1 MVEWV
6 ELKWSKKDNWR
17 YVAIAKRAINPYKPV
32 RLIPT
37 SKVRSAAHRSIL
49 VRPISVE
56 EQEVKIK
63 EHVVMYNPRYP
74 VFGISIAHELAHAKT
89 DEMGYFCLPLL
100 TGSAAEEYERSW
112 TWIDEHY
119 AYSTLAEH
127 DELLLEFEVMI
138 KVGLLWHV
146 DPLSTYDLW
155 TTRGVATLIHDL
167 SQLALFE
174 LWSVSMHPT
183 ISEKLEEVQSRWAP
197 LFAAY
202 PNLEAHKELIKYVL
216 SNLPPRERLT
226 RDQYLEAGLDILYS
240 KYITRKNT
248 TVSRDEYRRQ
258 AARIVKKVT
267 A

>member
-1 MVEWV
+1 VEWV
-6 ELKWSKKDNWR
+6 EIKWSKRDNWR
-17 YVAIAKRAINPYKPV
+17 HVICGRRALSLSKPIRFV
-32 RLIPT
+32 PT
-37 SKVRSAAHRSIL
+37 SKVRSAAHRSIP

-63 EHVVMYNPRYP
+63 EHIIMYNPRYP
-74 VFGISIAHELAHAKT
+74 VFGVSIVHELAHAKN
-89 DEMGYFCLPLL
+89 DEMGYFCLPSL
-100 TGSAAEEYERSW
+100 TGSAAEEFERSW

-127 DELLLEFEVMI
+127 AETLLEFEVAI
-138 KVGLLWHV
+138 KAGLLWQV
-146 DPLSTYDLW
+146 DPLSTYNLW
-155 TTRGVATLIHDL
+155 TMKGLSTMIHDL
-167 SQLALFE
+167 SLFALLE
-174 LWSVSMHPT
+174 LWSVGMHPT
-183 ISEKLEEVQSRWAP
+183 ISEKLGEVQSRWAP